1 MSRADQIFEAFKA
14 YHAAHPKVWFLFKL
28 YTEAAIASGRPSYSA
43 DAICHRIRWY
53 SEIES
58 CDDSVKLNNNFTAY
72 YARLFMVKFPQH
84 DGFFNLRQRK
94 SCDRVAG
101 KESELLFLS
110 ARPAD
115 EDPLREE
122 LLKL

>member
-1 MSRADQIFEAFKA
+1 VVWELFKRFTAEAF
-14 YHAAHPKVWFLFKL
+14 L
-28 YTEAAIASGRPSYSA
+28 SGLKSYSA
-43 DAICHRIRWY
+43 DAICHRIRWH
-53 SEIES
+53 SDVEVKG
-58 CDDSVKLNNNFTAY
+58 DLKLNNNFTAFF
-72 YARLFMVKFPQH
+72 ARLYMVKFPDR